1 VSRFL
6 LTRAA
11 KADLED
17 ISAYVRRR
25 SPDAAR
31 RVRAR
36 LREAMV
42 RLGHMPQMG
51 HLREDLTSEGL
62 RFWSVYS
69 YLLIYRSDT
78 HPVQIV
84 RVLHG
89 ARDIRRILNE

>member
-6 LTRAA
+6 LTPAA

-17 ISAYVRRR
+17 ISA
-25 SPDAAR
+25 AR

-36 LREAMV
+36 HREAMV

-69 YLLIYRSDT
+69 YLIIYRSDT